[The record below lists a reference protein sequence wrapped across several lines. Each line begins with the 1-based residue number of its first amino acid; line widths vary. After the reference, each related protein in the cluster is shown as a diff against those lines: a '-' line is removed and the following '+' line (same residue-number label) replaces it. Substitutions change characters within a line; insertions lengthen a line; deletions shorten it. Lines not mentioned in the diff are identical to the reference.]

1 MEIRVLGCAGGKLPG
16 YHLTSFLID
25 GQLLVDAGS
34 AASALSLEEQRQV
47 ETVLISHAH
56 LDHIGELFFM
66 ASYHVAEGVPPLEVY
81 SIPEVLGIIGEHYLN
96 EKVWPDLRQR
106 RRNGRS
112 VISLRPLEEMQWNRV
127 AGFSVLPLRANHPT
141 PTAAYVI
148 VGADGGVFYTSDTGP
163 SDTMWEVVRDV
174 PQLRGVIIEV
184 SFPNE
189 MQEVADVCGHLTPR
203 GLAGELAKLGRPDVP
218 IFVCHVK
225 PRLSRK
231 VQDEIMALG
240 LPHVTIMEQDKSY
253 HL

>member
-34 AASALSLEEQRQV
+34 VASTLSWEEQQEV

-56 LDHIGELFFM
+56 LDHIAELFFM
-66 ASYHVAEGVPPLEVY
+66 ASYHAAEGVAPLEVY
-81 SIPEVLGIIGEHYLN
+81 SIPEVLDIIDEHFLN

-106 RRNGRS
+106 RYNCRS
-112 VISLRPLEEMQWNRV
+112 VISLRSLEEMQWNRV
-127 AGFSVLPLRANHPT
+127 AGFSVLPVRANHPS

-148 VGADGGVFYTSDTGP
+148 ADADGGVFYTSDTGP
-163 SDTMWEVVRDV
+163 SDTMWEAVRDV

-189 MQEVADVCGHLTPR
+189 MQEVADRCYHLTPR
-203 GLAGELAKLGRPDVP
+203 GLAEEMAKLGRPDVS

-225 PRLSRK
+225 PRLSREI
-231 VQDEIMALG
+231 QDEIMALG
-240 LPHVTIMEQDKSY
+240 LPRVTIMEQGKSY
-253 HL
+253 YL

>member
-25 GQLLVDAGS
+25 GRLLVDAGS
-34 AASALSLEEQRQV
+34 VASALSLEEQRQV

-56 LDHIGELFFM
+56 LDHIAELFFL
-66 ASYHVAEGVPPLEVY
+66 ASYHVAEEVPPLEVY
-81 SIPEVLGIIGEHYLN
+81 SIPEVLDIIGEHLLN
-96 EKVWPDLRQR
+96 EKVWPDLRQ
-106 RRNGRS
+106 GSHGGTS
-112 VISLRPLEEMQWNRV
+112 VISLHPLEELQWNRV
-127 AGFSVLPLRANHPT
+127 AEFSVLPLRANHPT

-148 VGADGGVFYTSDTGP
+148 AGAEARVFYTSDTGP
-163 SDTMWEVVRDV
+163 SDTIWQIVRDV

-189 MQEVADVCGHLTPR
+189 MQELADACGHLTPR
-203 GLAGELAKLGRPDVP
+203 RLAGELAKLGRPDVP

-231 VQDEIMALG
+231 VQGEIMALG